1 MYSEKRGIQE
11 STKKITAIV
20 LVAVFVVSLVFAAG
34 CGGDKGI
41 VGKWTVVDA
50 GESDEFPPGLIMNF
64 QKNGELKFE
73 VSDDASQD
81 AQLVIAFM
89 SLAKMSYKVKGDTI
103 ELTMDMMGE
112 KETMAS
118 KFKIDGDTLTI
129 TDEEGGSVALK
140 RAKQQVLQLR
150 LQ

>member
-1 MYSEKRGIQE
+1 M
-11 STKKITAIV
+11 
-20 LVAVFVVSLVFAAG
+20 
-34 CGGDKGI
+34 
-41 VGKWTVVDA
+41 
-50 GESDEFPPGLIMNF
+50 
-64 QKNGELKFE
+64 
-73 VSDDASQD
+73 SDDASED

-140 RAKQQVLQLR
+140 RAK
-150 LQ
+150 

>member
-73 VSDDASQD
+73 VSDDASED

-129 TDEEGGSVALK
+129 TDEEGGTVALK
-140 RAKQQVLQLR
+140 RAK
-150 LQ
+150 

>member
-73 VSDDASQD
+73 VSDDASED

-89 SLAKMSYKVKGDTI
+89 SLAKLSYKVKGDTI

-140 RAKQQVLQLR
+140 RAK
-150 LQ
+150 